1 MYVPATLFKKHF
13 NHVESFGL
21 IQLFAWYIITAW
33 YGTRLAMTV
42 NVVCLQSLYNMALK
56 VCVEPER
63 EREWNGGTV
72 LPTCLSFY
80 HKLIYFKC
88 VYIDSALNFI
98 PGRHMVSTTNSIYR
112 LP

>member
-1 MYVPATLFKKHF
+1 MVWDQISHDSQRRVFAEPVQYGFK
-13 NHVESFGL
+13 G
-21 IQLFAWYIITAW
+21 
-33 YGTRLAMTV
+33 
-42 NVVCLQSLYNMALK
+42 

-63 EREWNGGTV
+63 ERGGWNGGTV

-88 VYIDSALNFI
+88 VYIDSAFNFI
-98 PGRHMVSTTNSIYR
+98 PDRHMVSTTNSIYR